1 MKIFVVVFVFVANM
15 ANAHSPDL
23 SSMMIYE
30 QNGKFLMLIK
40 SSLTAFEGEINYIYG
55 KNAYKTPEE
64 FIQLV
69 IKHVRKSSFVIINND
84 TIRFAN
90 VQVMLGHETT
100 LFAELTGSPTDYK
113 SIFVK
118 NTMFKEMPNNQT
130 ELIVTTN
137 TRPQKQYILYNGN
150 DHQVK
155 FGAKNGKWVVVSTS
169 EGIFAKKN
177 FILWTMLFLMAIIF
191 VVVIN
196 NRTQNAASVNEV
208 IEATRAKTNEF

>member
-30 QNGKFLMLIK
+30 QNGKFLMIIK

-113 SIFVK
+113 SIFV
-118 NTMFKEMPNNQT
+118 
-130 ELIVTTN
+130 
-137 TRPQKQYILYNGN
+137 
-150 DHQVK
+150 
-155 FGAKNGKWVVVSTS
+155 
-169 EGIFAKKN
+169 
-177 FILWTMLFLMAIIF
+177 
-191 VVVIN
+191 
-196 NRTQNAASVNEV
+196 
-208 IEATRAKTNEF
+208 